1 MSKKE
6 LINFLKDFLPENIE
20 YFLEETA
27 FKTEGI
33 ITIWK

>member
-1 MSKKE
+1 MKKRE
-6 LINFLKDFLPENIE
+6 LIKFLKDFLPDDIE

-27 FKTEGI
+27 FETEGI